1 MFAESCIG
9 KKTNLIVGYG
19 RPWGENIYY
28 ENTEVHDDAKLNHFT
43 PHNIIDEKTKRRPF
57 WFRKDEYSIPQLA
70 AGGVKMPRA
79 GGRAGPSSPGPWE
92 GLRYPLGNG
101 KRRPRRRTPH
111 GTPRRTTASR

>member
-43 PHNIIDEKTKRRPF
+43 PHNIIDEKTKRRPY
-57 WFRKDEYSIPQLA
+57 WFRKDEYSISQLA
-70 AGGVKMPRA
+70 AGGGKNLRGRGRLAVRCPSRVARLRSPFRSA
-79 GGRAGPSSPGPWE
+79 GR
-92 GLRYPLGNG
+92 
-101 KRRPRRRTPH
+101 
-111 GTPRRTTASR
+111 

>member
-43 PHNIIDEKTKRRPF
+43 PHSIIDEKTKRRPF
-57 WFRKDEYSIPQLA
+57 WFRKDEYSIAQLA
-70 AGGVKMPRA
+70 AGVVKILPAR
-79 GGRAGPSSPGPWE
+79 GGAR
-92 GLRYPLGNG
+92 RRRCRPLPDDPPPHG
-101 KRRPRRRTPH
+101 KVRRRPPARTP
-111 GTPRRTTASR
+111 